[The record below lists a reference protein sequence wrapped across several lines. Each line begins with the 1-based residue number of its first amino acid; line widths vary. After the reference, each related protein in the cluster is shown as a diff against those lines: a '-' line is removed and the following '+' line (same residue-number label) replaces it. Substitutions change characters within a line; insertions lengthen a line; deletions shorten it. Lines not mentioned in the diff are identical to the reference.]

1 MNGGLDDEMPRT
13 LGLSKPRQKHSN
25 IGSIG
30 ACSWPVGLWRLT

>member
-25 IGSIG
+25 IGTLD
-30 ACSWPVGLWRLT
+30 A